1 MSGSGQGFKD
11 HFSGHAADYAR
22 FRPRYPAAL
31 FTAIREQAAAPQL
44 ALDCATGNGQLA
56 VGLTA
61 FCHRVIATD
70 ASAEQVHNARSHP
83 RIEYRVAPA
92 EASGLPAAS
101 VDLVTVGQAL
111 HWFDHARFASEVE
124 RIVVPGGLFVCV
136 SYATCQVDRD
146 IDAVVATLYVDLLDA
161 YWPPERKL
169 VEDRYA
175 TIELPGAELA
185 FPELAVT
192 TTWGVDTMLG
202 YLRTWSA
209 TRRYE
214 RDRGEDPVS
223 MIEARLREAWG
234 QCDRCVRWP
243 LTVRATRLGA
253 G

>member
-169 VEDRYA
+169 VDCGPNGCTA
-175 TIELPGAELA
+175 
-185 FPELAVT
+185 
-192 TTWGVDTMLG
+192 
-202 YLRTWSA
+202 
-209 TRRYE
+209 
-214 RDRGEDPVS
+214 
-223 MIEARLREAWG
+223 
-234 QCDRCVRWP
+234 WP
-243 LTVRATRLGA
+243 LILGRP
-253 G
+253 GKDI